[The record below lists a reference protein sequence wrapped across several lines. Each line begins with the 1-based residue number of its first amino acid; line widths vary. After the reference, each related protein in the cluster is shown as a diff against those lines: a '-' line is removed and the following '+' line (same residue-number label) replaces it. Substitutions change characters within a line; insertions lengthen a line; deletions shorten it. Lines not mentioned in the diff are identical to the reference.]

1 VQLGVVEMLLMLVHC
16 CCSKPDQDGAR
27 CGDTHSDGLG
37 YGADRGQQGG
47 RGQRKG
53 RTSGTCRQNGLL
65 TIILVLSFLL
75 LLLLLLLMMTYSSSR
90 YRVRLASL
98 TSLPGNIEN
107 VDRGSASVVLKIA
120 SCACRVPGQSSQCSR
135 ICGAWLHLGQL
146 VSTELLLLLL
156 LL

>member
-1 VQLGVVEMLLMLVHC
+1 MQLGVVEMLLMLVHC

-65 TIILVLSFLL
+65 TIILVLSFFVVVAAAAVDDDILIKPL
-75 LLLLLLLMMTYSSSR
+75 QS
-90 YRVRLASL
+90 
-98 TSLPGNIEN
+98 TSCQF
-107 VDRGSASVVLKIA
+107 D
-120 SCACRVPGQSSQCSR
+120 QF
-135 ICGAWLHLGQL
+135 AWKH
-146 VSTELLLLLL
+146 
-156 LL
+156 